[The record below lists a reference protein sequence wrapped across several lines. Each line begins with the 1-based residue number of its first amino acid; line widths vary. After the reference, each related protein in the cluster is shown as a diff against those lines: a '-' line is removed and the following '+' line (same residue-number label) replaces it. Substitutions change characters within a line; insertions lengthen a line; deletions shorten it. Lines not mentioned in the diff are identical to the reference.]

1 MPYRANTQQKQYGM
15 FVCAIFKKINVN
27 IEKIYF
33 LKLRLDSLKN
43 LDKFFFK
50 KINKIKV
57 KFNI

>member
-43 LDKFFFK
+43 LDKFFLK
-50 KINKIKV
+50 KLIKS
-57 KFNI
+57 K